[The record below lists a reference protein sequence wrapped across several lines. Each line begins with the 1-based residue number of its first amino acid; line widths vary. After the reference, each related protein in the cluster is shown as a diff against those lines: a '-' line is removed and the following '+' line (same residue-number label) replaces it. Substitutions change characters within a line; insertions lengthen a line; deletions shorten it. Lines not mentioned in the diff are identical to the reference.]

1 MRVTLDEAM
10 KRLPLPA
17 TERWPEGV
25 WDVEAMAR
33 GTMSVILFA
42 PRGKDYQTSHGQD
55 ELYIV
60 MSGSGVL
67 QVEDERIAFGVGD
80 VLFVAAGKFHRFVE
94 FTEDLV
100 TWAVFWGP
108 EGGEEA

>member
-1 MRVTLDEAM
+1 MRVRLSEAM
-10 KRLPLPA
+10 ARLPLAA
-17 TERWPEGV
+17 TQSWPEGV

-42 PRGKDYQTSHGQD
+42 PRGKDYQTTHGQD

-60 MSGSGVL
+60 MQGKGVL
-67 QVEDERIAFGVGD
+67 LVEEERMEFGVGD
-80 VLFVAAGKFHRFVE
+80 VLFVAAGKVHRFVE
-94 FTEDLV
+94 FTEDVV

-108 EGGEEA
+108 EGGEG